1 MKYPHFYEQALLI
14 DIDGTVLRHRS
25 GYKTKGINPSF
36 LQKPLKNAVKWVNK
50 KFDEGYGIFF
60 FTSRL
65 PSERQ
70 DTEALLD
77 KYGFKYHEVIF
88 GKPYAYNIYIIDDR
102 NIDAIKVRRN
112 FGVGYIKDLK

>member
-14 DIDGTVLRHRS
+14 DIDGTVLRHRTS
-25 GYKTKGINPSF
+25 CEIKHTK
-36 LQKPLKNAVKWVNK
+36 QKPLKNAVKWVNK

-102 NIDAIKVRRN
+102 NIDAIKVQRN